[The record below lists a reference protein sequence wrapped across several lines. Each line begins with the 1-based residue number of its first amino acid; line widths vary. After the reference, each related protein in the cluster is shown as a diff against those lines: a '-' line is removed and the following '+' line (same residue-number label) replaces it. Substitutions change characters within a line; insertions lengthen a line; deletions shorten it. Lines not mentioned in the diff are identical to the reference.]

1 MNAFS
6 PDLQTFALGTTQP
19 LAAVLYR
26 STATIPAEALH
37 ASGAV
42 EEFAARN
49 LEAGLTGHLHLEEGV
64 FYQYLEGPA
73 RALAAAWAAIRRD
86 RRHEDI
92 LQLSQAPIAVRRFPR
107 WSMGYS
113 DGAQRSLYD
122 WAARSGL
129 SLKGRH
135 AAPGVA
141 AFMEYASSPAAR

>member
-6 PDLQTFALGTTQP
+6 TDLQPYADAATQP
-19 LAAVLYR
+19 LAALLYR
-26 STATIPAEALH
+26 STAAISAEALH

-42 EEFAARN
+42 EEFAERN
-49 LEAGLTGHLHLEEGV
+49 RRTGLTGQLHLEDGV

-73 RALAAAWAAIRRD
+73 RVLESAWAGIRRD
-86 RRHEDI
+86 RRHDDI
-92 LQLSQAPIAVRRFPR
+92 LELSHAPVAARRFPR

-135 AAPGVA
+135 AAPALA
-141 AFMEYASSPAAR
+141 AFLEYASGPVAG